1 MESRPPPPSP
11 CQYRMDAPYV
21 MRLGVASREYTEN

>member
-1 MESRPPPPSP
+1 MESRPPPSP